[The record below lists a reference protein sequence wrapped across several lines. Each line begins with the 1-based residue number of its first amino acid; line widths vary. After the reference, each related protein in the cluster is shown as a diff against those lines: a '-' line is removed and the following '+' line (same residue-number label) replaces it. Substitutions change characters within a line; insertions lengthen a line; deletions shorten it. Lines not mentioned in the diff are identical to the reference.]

1 MIKDVVIFRKRKLRF
16 SAVKLFLL
24 LGMFFRISY
33 NGFIL
38 LFFVGNISMDIKL
51 FMGSEYFFI
60 IIDKIKCILKKLR
73 DINMNLKD
81 IILGF

>member
-1 MIKDVVIFRKRKLRF
+1 MFLWYERVGNMIKDVVIFRKRKLRF
-16 SAVKLFLL
+16 STVKLFLL

-51 FMGSEYFFI
+51 FMGSGYFFI
-60 IIDKIKCILKKLR
+60 IIDKIKCFL
-73 DINMNLKD
+73 NLK
-81 IILGF
+81 ILF

>member
-1 MIKDVVIFRKRKLRF
+1 
-16 SAVKLFLL
+16 
-24 LGMFFRISY
+24 MFFRISY

-60 IIDKIKCILKKLR
+60 IIDKIKCFL
-73 DINMNLKD
+73 NLKD